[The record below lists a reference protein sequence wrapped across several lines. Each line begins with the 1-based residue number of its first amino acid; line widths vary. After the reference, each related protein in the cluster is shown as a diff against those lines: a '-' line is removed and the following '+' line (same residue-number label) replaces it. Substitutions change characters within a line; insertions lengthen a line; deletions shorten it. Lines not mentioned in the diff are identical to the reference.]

1 MKIGTV
7 PLGHERSAARSLLGF
22 FAGLQPAMAI
32 FWLGLAIFT
41 VGLGVLL
48 YTRWGQYRPLRK
60 CMVLSLLAHLMLACY
75 AATIQIVMPV
85 RAPAEPIIHLSIGD
99 GPTEK
104 GVGGAGT
111 LLGTTKDQ
119 PWEVFPD
126 GAAERPD
133 PTELGAGRPIRPA
146 SLSVWFARMPRG
158 FQVIPCWTPWPW
170 RTRNRCPQERR
181 QRKQRPVPCPAMR
194 RWRSRRRRPS
204 AATPWRP

>member
-1 MKIGTV
+1 MNAPRLDRV
-7 PLGHERSAARSLLGF
+7 WGF

-85 RAPAEPIIHLSIGD
+85 RVAGRTDHPSFDRRRTDRKRRGGGRHVVGHNQGSA
-99 GPTEK
+99 
-104 GVGGAGT
+104 VGGVPRRRRGT
-111 LLGTTKDQ
+111 SRSNRT
-119 PWEVFPD
+119 
-126 GAAERPD
+126 
-133 PTELGAGRPIRPA
+133 GAGRPIRPA

-181 QRKQRPVPCPAMR
+181 QRKQRPVPCPAMSPVAIEAPPAQR
-194 RWRSRRRRPS
+194 RDAVAP
-204 AATPWRP
+204 